1 MKTMTSEC
9 PYCGQIRTVM
19 IPEGLAPEDELYEA
33 QKEVIRTCTCANGE
47 GARRKTEVIDLAQ
60 QHIEDIL
67 RKEHPE
73 CANAFQ
79 RMKEEVYDGRI
90 RKLTIDEGSGGKAI
104 LKRTNAGISVS
115 YEKKNKTELTT

>member
-1 MKTMTSEC
+1 MKTVTAEC
-9 PYCGQIRTVM
+9 PYCGQVRTVM
-19 IPEGLAPEDELYEA
+19 VNEGLDPETEIYEA
-33 QKEVIRTCTCANGE
+33 QQEAIRTCTCMNGE
-47 GARRKTEVIDLAQ
+47 GARRKGEVLDLAQ

-67 RKEHPE
+67 REEHPE
-73 CANAFQ
+73 CANIFQ
-79 RMKEEVYDGRI
+79 RMKEDVYEGRI